1 MRLDSLHLVN
11 FRQHADTRI
20 EFGSG
25 LTGIMGP
32 NGSGKSTLL
41 EAIAWS
47 LYGNSAARGTRD
59 TIRRLGAGDG
69 RVPVRVELCFELGG
83 HRYRVIRTLSQA
95 DCFLDDNPRPVATTV
110 TGVTDFLERR
120 LGMTRSEFFHTYF
133 TGQKEL
139 DVMNAFG
146 PADRARFLSRVL
158 GYDRLDVA
166 QERLRERRRSLVAE
180 ATGLRQGMADPA
192 VVRQTLSD
200 TQARLSMARVRAAS
214 AERSREGA
222 AAALEALVPEWKAAR
237 ELRERVQ
244 MIRTEVR
251 LGEGELLAAERDSR
265 RISKE
270 LEQVGEAL
278 KALDALQREIEPLSG
293 TGAALE
299 EMEMLA
305 RADARRQTLLDR
317 LRNLATE
324 DATLAERAAQLETA
338 PLMVAEAERRV
349 LDVREEL
356 VRVEKDLEV
365 RRTEW
370 ARDLQE
376 AQTRRGDLRT
386 QYTDLL
392 AQRSTLMELGS
403 DSPCP
408 TCGRPLGNNFDSVL
422 SQVNE
427 KLEMVRVDG
436 NYYRQRVEQLTPL
449 PSPIVTAEEVRRGLQ
464 DEWQLAERRLQRIR
478 TAVSEGGA
486 VAEQRARLALR
497 VNEATEALSLLPA
510 GYDAVRHSVLRESA
524 TRLAVLEK
532 KIASLAAVAG
542 RGDALRQEF
551 DTVCKATDGLRERLR
566 LFGESLAELSQS
578 DARHDEVKKRYQD
591 AETRFRQCEL
601 DAVAAAGEAARAT
614 EASSAAENAAKELG
628 ERQTRLDVLE
638 TDRKLHDELDRA
650 FSEIRMDLNS
660 RVRPELSEISSG
672 LLSELTDGRYKALEF
687 DDDYRMLVVDD
698 EDQKPVIS
706 GGEEDLCNLVLRLSI
721 SQMIADRAGQ
731 VFSLLILDEIF
742 GSLDESR
749 RNNVVELLRK
759 LHERFAQVIV
769 ITHIDQVREGLDR
782 VLQLRF
788 DEASRSSVVETV
800 R

>member
-1 MRLDSLHLVN
+1 
-11 FRQHADTRI
+11 
-20 EFGSG
+20 
-25 LTGIMGP
+25 
-32 NGSGKSTLL
+32 
-41 EAIAWS
+41 
-47 LYGNSAARGTRD
+47 
-59 TIRRLGAGDG
+59 
-69 RVPVRVELCFELGG
+69 
-83 HRYRVIRTLSQA
+83 
-95 DCFLDDNPRPVATTV
+95 
-110 TGVTDFLERR
+110 
-120 LGMTRSEFFHTYF
+120 
-133 TGQKEL
+133 
-139 DVMNAFG
+139 
-146 PADRARFLSRVL
+146 
-158 GYDRLDVA
+158 
-166 QERLRERRRSLVAE
+166 
-180 ATGLRQGMADPA
+180 
-192 VVRQTLSD
+192 
-200 TQARLSMARVRAAS
+200 MARVRAAS
-214 AERSREGA
+214 AERLRDA
-222 AAALEALVPEWKAAR
+222 AAASLEALLPEWKAAQ

-244 MIRTEVR
+244 MLRTELR
-251 LGEGELLAAERDSR
+251 IAEGELLAAERDSL
-265 RISKE
+265 RISGE

-278 KALDALQREIEPLSG
+278 RALEPLQLELEPLSG

-299 EMEMLA
+299 EMEKLA
-305 RADARRQTLLDR
+305 GADARRQTLLDR

-324 DATLAERAAQLETA
+324 EAALAERAAQLETA
-338 PLMVAEAERRV
+338 PSMVAEAEKRV

-356 VRVEKDLEV
+356 ARVERDLEL

-376 AQTRRGDLRT
+376 AQTRRGDLRN

-392 AQRSTLMELGS
+392 AQRSTLVELGAE
-403 DSPCP
+403 SPCP
-408 TCGRPLGNNFDSVL
+408 TCGRPLGANFDTVL
-422 SQVNE
+422 SQVDE

-449 PSPIVTAEEVRRGLQ
+449 PSPIVAAEEVRRDLQ
-464 DEWQLAERRLQRIR
+464 DEWQSAERRLQRIR
-478 TAVSEGGA
+478 TAVSEAGA

-497 VNEATEALSLLPA
+497 VNEATQALSLLPA

-524 TRLAVLEK
+524 ARLAVLEK
-532 KIASLAAVAG
+532 KMASLASVAG

-551 DTVCKATDGLRERLR
+551 DAVCKATDELRERLR
-566 LFGESLAELSQS
+566 LLGESLAELSLS
-578 DARHDEVKKRYQD
+578 DDRHDEVKQHYQD
-591 AETRFRQCEL
+591 AEAHFRQCEL
-601 DAVAAAGEAARAT
+601 DAAVTAGEAARAT
-614 EASSAAENAAKELG
+614 EAFGAAENAARELS
-628 ERQTRLDVLE
+628 ERQTRLGVLE

-650 FSEIRMDLNS
+650 FSEIRTDLNS

-687 DDDYRMLVVDD
+687 DEDYRMLVVDD

-731 VFSLLILDEIF
+731 TFSLLILDEIF

-788 DEASRSSVVETV
+788 DEASRSSVVEAV